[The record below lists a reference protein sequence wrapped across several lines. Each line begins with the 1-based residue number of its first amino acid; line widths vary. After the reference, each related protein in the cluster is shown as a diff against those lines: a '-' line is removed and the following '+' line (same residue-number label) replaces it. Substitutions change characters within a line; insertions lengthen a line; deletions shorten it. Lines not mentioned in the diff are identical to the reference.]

1 MKLSDL
7 PLNSKSTIQGFCGEP
22 RIVERLKE
30 MGFHQGLEIEA
41 VGRAPFG
48 GPHLYRFGNT
58 VLALRSEEA
67 ECTIL
72 QV

>member
-1 MKLSDL
+1 MKLSEL
-7 PLNSKSTIQGFCGEP
+7 HLHQKTIIKGFQGEP
-22 RIVERLKE
+22 LIVERLKE

-48 GPHLYRFGNT
+48 GPCLYRFGNT

-67 ECTIL
+67 ECAII
-72 QV
+72 